1 MRRITPAMVDEYH
14 ALALVSGPKKLVK
27 AWELAKD
34 PPSPFTYM
42 LEKKLNY
49 HTLVERYKR

>member
-1 MRRITPAMVDEYH
+1 MVDEYH